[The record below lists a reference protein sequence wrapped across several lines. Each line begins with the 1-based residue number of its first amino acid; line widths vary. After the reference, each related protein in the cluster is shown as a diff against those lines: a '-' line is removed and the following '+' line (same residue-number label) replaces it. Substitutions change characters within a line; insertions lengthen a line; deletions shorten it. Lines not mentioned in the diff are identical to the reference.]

1 MYDKLLKRKEE
12 LNAEIEMVNNIL
24 THIENLIAIYSNYD
38 MIRVDQ
44 LSVVK
49 RELEMV
55 FIDVLNESNDLWLH
69 SIKTA

>member
-1 MYDKLLKRKEE
+1 MTALLKRKEE

-38 MIRVDQ
+38 MIRVEQ

-55 FIDVLNESNDLWLH
+55 FIDVLNESNDLWLN

>member
-1 MYDKLLKRKEE
+1 MTALLRRKEE
-12 LNAEIEMVNNIL
+12 LNAEIVMVNNIL
-24 THIENLIAIYSNYD
+24 TNIENLIAIYSNID
-38 MIRVDQ
+38 MIRVEQ
-44 LSVVK
+44 LSIVK